1 MDDAIVIFFKRI
13 YRKITIGEAFNDET
27 IEALDEALAAERG
40 EIEFEEV
47 PYPRHLYLKN
57 EK

>member
-1 MDDAIVIFFKRI
+1 MNIFKKI

-47 PYPRHLYLKN
+47 PYTRYLCLKN